1 LSFKKQNFEKNKFQ
15 SCDLAIYEQA
25 WTNTRKFLEAP
36 VCKGQTKKAGGW
48 SQGSVAEV
56 QDLALWSTQQLA
68 GMSGFEGEYT
78 IQTPKNVQ
86 KQVVNGINYKFTLDV
101 VVRDAEGKYT
111 VCCEMFS
118 ILLKSNT

>member
-1 LSFKKQNFEKNKFQ
+1 MAVNYKAWQ
-15 SCDLAIYEQA
+15 STNQLTFIEQ
-25 WTNTRKFLEAP
+25 P
-36 VCKGQTKKAGGW
+36 SCKDTDKRDANDMTGGW
-48 SQGSVAEV
+48 SQGNIAEV

-86 KQVVNGINYKFTLDV
+86 KQVVNGVNYKFTLDV

-111 VCCEMFS
+111 VRF
-118 ILLKSNT
+118 KTFQF